1 MGVVFSSFSMSL
13 DGFIADPDDQVGPLF
28 DWYFN
33 GDVEITPP
41 GYPITFRM
49 SAASAE
55 YWRQNDTEGAFVCGR
70 RLFDYTSGWGGRPP
84 GGSPT
89 FVVTH
94 RPPPAE
100 WPPIPDAPFTFVTEG
115 VDHAVDL
122 ARAVAGEGDVG
133 VAGPDIAQQCL
144 NHGLLDEVRF
154 DLVPVFLSR
163 GIRYFDGVDNDAI
176 RLELLQIVEGDGVT
190 HMRYRVTYA

>member
-1 MGVVFSSFSMSL
+1 MSL
-13 DGFIADPDDQVGPLF
+13 DGFIADPDDRVGPLF

-49 SAASAE
+49 SAPSAE

-70 RLFDYTSGWGGRPP
+70 RLFDDTSGWGGRPP

-100 WPPIPDAPFTFVTEG
+100 WPPVPDGAVHVRHRG
-115 VDHAVDL
+115 HAVDL

-144 NHGLLDEVRF
+144 NHVLCWDGGAVF
-154 DLVPVFLSR
+154 DLVPVSSSA
-163 GIRYFDGVDNDAI
+163 GASDA
-176 RLELLQIVEGDGVT
+176 
-190 HMRYRVTYA
+190 